1 MSSIGSVS
9 GDPMVGL
16 AVLML
21 ENAERLGELDRRRL
35 DDARQAMEQASH
47 AEIEALHDAADA
59 VVRGALVQG
68 GLTVVGGAVSF
79 GAVWNGAGATQKNG
93 AGGTQPVNPR
103 ADAAL
108 RVGGS
113 LGELAEPMG
122 KLAGD
127 VPRLHAE
134 AEAAAARQNGESAA
148 FDADEARNGLLAE
161 ERQADAVLD
170 RLGQILDTEAQGN
183 LAILGNF

>member
-21 ENAERLGELDRRRL
+21 ENAERLGELDRQRL
-35 DDARQAMEQASH
+35 EDARQTMERASA

-59 VVRGALVQG
+59 VARGALVQG
-68 GLTVVGGAVSF
+68 GLTFIGGAISF
-79 GAVWNGAGATQKNG
+79 GAAVNGAGATRQL
-93 AGGTQPVNPR
+93 AGGGSVAADPK

-108 RVGGS
+108 GMGNS
-113 LGELAEPMG
+113 LGRLAEPMG
-122 KLAGD
+122 KLAGE
-127 VPRLHAE
+127 VPQRHAE
-134 AEAAAARQNGESAA
+134 AEAATARRESERAR
-148 FDADEARNGLLAE
+148 FDAEEAQNDVRAE

-170 RLGQILDTEAQGN
+170 GLAQILDTEAQGS
-183 LAILGNF
+183 LAILGNV

>member
-9 GDPMVGL
+9 GDPMLGL

-21 ENAERLGELDRRRL
+21 ENAERLGELDRQRL
-35 DDARQAMEQASH
+35 EGARQAMEQASA

-59 VVRGALVQG
+59 VARGALVQG
-68 GLTVVGGAVSF
+68 GLTLVGGAISC
-79 GAVWNGAGATQKNG
+79 GATLSGAGATHQLDT
-93 AGGTQPVNPR
+93 GGTAATNPR

-108 RVGGS
+108 RLGGS
-113 LGELAEPMG
+113 LGGLAGPMG
-122 KLAGD
+122 ALAGE
-127 VPRLHAE
+127 VPRRHAE
-134 AEAAAARQNGESAA
+134 AEAATARHKSESAS
-148 FDADEARNGLLAE
+148 FDAEEARNDARAS

-170 RLGQILDTEAQGN
+170 RVGQILDTEAQGN